1 MGSSIRITNAAGRD
15 GSVQVAAPHRDVPPE
30 LGLPGHKVM
39 FRRYLAC
46 TEASRHVELAQRFG
60 DDYSSALIESDPEID
75 IEHVGRTIEET
86 NIVYLNAAGEFLR
99 SPPSVIEV
107 VFGPDGVEKDRRQPV
122 DVPPNVDSEMPV
134 RWTGRKFPI
143 KDAVRRFA
151 FRRSVQLLHVDGVT
165 YDFLFGMASE
175 LAKEGVVMLLG
186 AGPKGVD
193 PLVFQAN
200 GRPCRGFLEGRVEG
214 ERYQLLIHLS
224 DMELKLPSLAKHATE
239 KG

>member
-1 MGSSIRITNAAGRD
+1 MGSSIRITNSTGRD
-15 GSVQVAAPHRDVPPE
+15 GSVQAVAPKRDHPIE
-30 LGLPGHKVM
+30 LGLPGQQVK

-46 TEASRHVELAQRFG
+46 TESTRHIELTKALG
-60 DDYSSALIESDPEID
+60 DDYANALVESDPEID
-75 IEHVGRTIEET
+75 FEHVGRVIEET

-99 SPPSVIEV
+99 SPPKVVEVIT
-107 VFGPDGVEKDRRQPV
+107 GPDGAEKERRQPV
-122 DVPPNVDSEMPV
+122 DAPANVDAELPV

-143 KDAVRRFA
+143 SDAVRRFA

-175 LAKEGVVMLLG
+175 LAKDGVVMLVG

-200 GRPCRGFLEGRVEG
+200 GRPCRGFLEGRVDG
-214 ERYQLLIHLS
+214 ERYQLMIHLS
-224 DMELKLPSLAKHATE
+224 DMELKRPVGKAT
-239 KG
+239 